1 MNLPKFL
8 TFSAPAERALHQ
20 LDVYKTPLIPTR
32 LRNRADPDSITAKVL
47 PDMFRSRRSSKLVL
61 MSDDRERSEKKS
73 NKEAVVNDT
82 KPYAGEGGLKKLL
95 SRAKR
100 DAEKEKE
107 KEKSEVAISDKDAM
121 TEGHPRSEQLLPSL
135 VPPAPSV
142 SPAIPSDWFT
152 SGASTPSS
160 GGSSL
165 RVGRQKTSR
174 NHIQRPTARLSKS
187 RFSAV
192 YDEEGEGDDV
202 MEGNDRVKERQMLE
216 EAAKNVPIFKIP
228 DGFSFA
234 KDVSLLSTLL
244 PSVILSFINA
254 RHLLLFPILTTL
266 KRRKSHLS
274 SPSHFL
280 SQSHRH
286 LCPHPQL
293 CRHNH

>member
-1 MNLPKFL
+1 
-8 TFSAPAERALHQ
+8 
-20 LDVYKTPLIPTR
+20 
-32 LRNRADPDSITAKVL
+32 
-47 PDMFRSRRSSKLVL
+47 
-61 MSDDRERSEKKS
+61 MSDDRERSEKKT
-73 NKEAVVNDT
+73 NKKAVVNDT

-95 SRAKR
+95 ARAKR
-100 DAEKEKE
+100 DAEKEKDNF
-107 KEKSEVAISDKDAM
+107 EVAISVKDAM
-121 TEGHPRSEQLLPSL
+121 TEGIPRSEQPLPSL

-142 SPAIPSDWFT
+142 PSDWFT

-174 NHIQRPTARLSKS
+174 NHIQRPAARLSKS

-202 MEGNDRVKERQMLE
+202 MEDNDRVKERHMLE

-234 KDVSLLSTLL
+234 KDVRLLS
-244 PSVILSFINA
+244 PFISLSDPNFIDA
-254 RHLLLFPILTTL
+254 RHLLLSPILTTL
-266 KRRKSHLS
+266 KRLKSHLS

-286 LCPHPQL
+286 LLCPHRQL
-293 CRHNH
+293 FSHNHRPKQCPLCPFSARLVQHNHKRTLQARFRRCSTLS

>member
-1 MNLPKFL
+1 
-8 TFSAPAERALHQ
+8 
-20 LDVYKTPLIPTR
+20 
-32 LRNRADPDSITAKVL
+32 
-47 PDMFRSRRSSKLVL
+47 
-61 MSDDRERSEKKS
+61 MSDDQDRSEKKS
-73 NKEAVVNDT
+73 NKKAVVNDT

-95 SRAKR
+95 ARAKR
-100 DAEKEKE
+100 DTEKEKE
-107 KEKSEVAISDKDAM
+107 KFEVAISVKDAM
-121 TEGHPRSEQLLPSL
+121 TEGPPRSEPPPLPLPSL

-142 SPAIPSDWFT
+142 PSDWFT
-152 SGASTPSS
+152 SGAITPSS

-174 NHIQRPTARLSKS
+174 NHIQRPAARLSKS

-192 YDEEGEGDDV
+192 YDEEGEGDDLI
-202 MEGNDRVKERQMLE
+202 EDNDRVKERQMLE

-234 KDVSLLSTLL
+234 KDVSLLSAFTSLCD
-244 PSVILSFINA
+244 PYFIVA

-280 SQSHRH
+280 FQSHRH
-286 LCPHPQL
+286 LLCPRRQL
-293 CRHNH
+293 FRHNHRPKQCLLCPFAARLMQRNHKRILQARLRRCSTLS